1 MAGISVSGVG
11 SGIDINSLVD
21 QLVASERQ
29 PTVQRLDRREAG
41 LQAELSGFS
50 LLKSALADV
59 QGALEDLDGDQ
70 LFQGRTV
77 TSAAP
82 ETFTATADG
91 GAATGSFSI
100 EVERL
105 ASAQKLRSTGFSGAD
120 ALVGTGTLTIASAS
134 DGFTVDAGDG
144 SLGAIRDAINEA
156 ADNTIV
162 SAGIVNVD
170 DGAGGTESRLVL
182 TAREPGSANALS
194 VTTADD
200 DGNDGDVAGLSRL
213 AYDPQGAGTANLI
226 ELDPAEDALIR
237 IDGQAA
243 TRSAN
248 TVDDLIDGVTLRLE
262 SADPG
267 NPATLTI
274 GEDTGAARTAV
285 NAFVTAFNGF
295 TELRDSLTGFDP
307 DTRQGGPLLGDST
320 LRILDSRLRSTLFDR
335 VGAAGEVSSLAAL
348 GVTTGDDGRLAVDD
362 AALTTALDDNPAAV
376 AALFGGDSGLV
387 ARAGGVL
394 EGFLQNDGL
403 LDNRIDGLNTRIEGI
418 GDRRLDLDR
427 RIGALESRLRAQ
439 FTAMDQLVSRLQ
451 NTGSFLTQQ
460 LANVPLPGDRNR

>member
-11 SGIDINSLVD
+11 SGIDINSLVN

-50 LLKSALADV
+50 LLKSALADL
-59 QGALEDLDGDQ
+59 QSALDGLGGDG
-70 LFQGRTV
+70 LFQGRSV

-82 ETFTATADG
+82 EQFTATAQG
-91 GAATGSFSI
+91 GAATGSFAI

-105 ASAQKLRSTGFSGAD
+105 ASAQKLRSTGFSGPD
-120 ALVGTGTLTIASAS
+120 AIVGTGTLTIAGGDSS
-134 DGFTVDAGDG
+134 FTVDAGDG

-156 ADNTIV
+156 ADNTLV

-170 DGAGGTESRLVL
+170 DGTGGTESRLVL
-182 TAREPGSANALS
+182 TAREPGSANALT
-194 VTTADD
+194 VTTS
-200 DGNDGDVAGLSRL
+200 DGDGDSTDATGLSRL
-213 AYDPQGAGTANLI
+213 VYDPQGSGATQLI

-248 TVDDLIDGVTLRLE
+248 TVDDLIDGVTLELL

-274 GEDTGAARTAV
+274 GEDTGAAGTAV

-295 TELRDSLTGFDP
+295 AELRDSLTGFDP
-307 DTRQGGPLLGDST
+307 DTRRGGPLLGDST

-335 VGAAGEVSSLAAL
+335 VGAAGEVNSLAAL
-348 GVTTGDDGRLAVDD
+348 GITTGDDGRLTVNNAT
-362 AALTTALDDNPAAV
+362 LTAALDDNPAAV
-376 AALFGGDSGLV
+376 AALFGGETGLV
-387 ARAGGVL
+387 ARAGGML
-394 EGFLQNDGL
+394 DGFLQNNGL
-403 LDNRIDGLNTRIEGI
+403 LDNRIDGLNGRIEDI
-418 GDRRLDLDR
+418 GDRRLNLDR
-427 RIGALESRLRAQ
+427 RIDALESRLLAQ
-439 FTAMDQLVSRLQ
+439 FTAMDQLVSQLQ
-451 NTGSFLTQQ
+451 NTGNFLTQQ
-460 LANVPLPGDRNR
+460 LENIPVPGRTNR